1 MLGLETHDVSYADY
15 RLEEVN
21 VFTVETGLY
30 IEEENIG
37 IRIED
42 DVLMTKDGC
51 VNLSAGIIKEVAD
64 IEAFMSQYE

>member
-1 MLGLETHDVSYADY
+1 MIIEP
-15 RLEEVN
+15 
-21 VFTVETGLY
+21 GLY

-51 VNLSAGIIKEVAD
+51 VNLSANIIKEVAD
-64 IEAFMSQYE
+64 IEAFMKQYE